1 MKFLYEYRTKDNV
14 RHEGEIAAPDREAAF
29 ALLKAQG
36 IRPGSMT
43 EAPGFF
49 NKLFGKGKRW
59 LAIGVLSAVCGV
71 LSFVLWHRPSS
82 LFPHPSSLI
91 PLPSSLSQSLD
102 SPMRR
107 QLIGDSAVI
116 EKGIKTGW
124 ADIFK
129 DEGDRFLASF
139 AIPGYPAA
147 VRNVSEAELLK
158 VLRTSHFALPSDS
171 EGIEARQV
179 RAIVSGIK
187 DEIRG
192 LLKEGWSITEIGRS
206 LAKRQD
212 REIGYFNRAKNEIE
226 QAKKSNLSE
235 SELNALW
242 EKKNDEL
249 RNMGIRLVPMPE

>member
-29 ALLKAQG
+29 ALLKARG

-59 LAIGVLSAVCGV
+59 LAIGVLAV
-71 LSFVLWHRPSS
+71 LSVALAVALGRARTQAVSQPSS
-82 LFPHPSSLI
+82 VD
-91 PLPSSLSQSLD
+91 QTLD

-107 QLIGDSAVI
+107 QLIGDSGVI

-139 AIPGYPAA
+139 AVPGVAA
-147 VRNVSEAELLK
+147 SVRNTTEEEIRK
-158 VLRTSHFALPSDS
+158 ALSADS
-171 EGIEARQV
+171 RSCDPQPTDSIEARQV

-192 LLKEGWSITEIGRS
+192 LLKEGWTITEIGRS

-235 SELNALW
+235 GELSALW